1 MSTEAAKPAS
11 PARARLPREVW
22 VLVAANFVIAV
33 GYGIVAP
40 ALPTFARSFN
50 VSVTAASAVVSAFAV
65 SRLLFAPVSGRLV
78 TRLGERRVYLV
89 GVLVV
94 AVTTGICAFVTEYWQ
109 LVALRAVGGIG
120 STMFTVSSVALLV
133 RVTPAPQRGRA
144 SGLWGTGF
152 LLGNVTGPLVG
163 GGLIAISLRAPFL
176 VYAVTLVVAVAIAA
190 VFLQRSALIEPEGT
204 EPLPPVT
211 LREALGHSGFVAA
224 MASSFANGWTVFGV
238 RVALMPLFI
247 TEVLHQSDSFAGT
260 ALAVFAA
267 ANVVMLLASGRLSD
281 AVGRRPP
288 AIAGLV
294 LTAGGM
300 GWMAF
305 TEAVPMFLAA
315 TVLAG
320 LGSGLL
326 NPAQQAA
333 VADVIGADGRSGGSV
348 LASFQMA
355 ADVGAIFGPIA
366 AGALA
371 DGLGFP
377 TALTVTAALSGVAAI
392 FWLAARE
399 TRPVL

>member
-1 MSTEAAKPAS
+1 
-11 PARARLPREVW
+11 

-65 SRLLFAPVSGRLV
+65 SRLLFAPISGRLV

-163 GGLIAISLRAPFL
+163 GGLITISLRAPFL

-190 VFLQRSALIEPEGT
+190 VFLQRSALIEPDGT

-211 LREALGHSGFVAA
+211 LREAARHSGFVAA

-247 TEVLHQSDSFAGT
+247 TEVLHQPDAFAGT

-281 AVGRRPP
+281 AVGRRSP
-288 AIAGLV
+288 AIGGLV

-305 TEAVPMFLAA
+305 TESVPLFLAA

-333 VADVIGADGRSGGSV
+333 VADVIGSDGRGGGSV

-371 DGLGFP
+371 DSLGFP
-377 TALTVTAALSGVAAI
+377 TALTVTAALSGVAAV

-399 TRPVL
+399 TRPAS